1 MTGITGAAGATGA
14 IGDAPR
20 GGGGASDGP
29 NAIPFGPG
37 VGVTD
42 SPRSE
47 KYERKKKVFNQLI
60 NWSTI

>member
-47 KYERKKKVFNQLI
+47 KYE
-60 NWSTI
+60 